1 MRGLP
6 TALTVCLHSGPGT
19 AITHQVRGTRGRKGH
34 DRRRHPKR
42 EVVTGEPRRVRPL
55 PRYRAQSE
63 IDEQTALGD
72 AYVRSLM
79 RGQLRA
85 GLTAFALLA
94 AVVGTLPLAF
104 AALRDTTVV
113 WVVLG
118 VAAYPL
124 LTLLAWWYVRRAERN
139 ERDFARLVKGRPL
152 P

>member
-1 MRGLP
+1 MTGE
-6 TALTVCLHSGPGT
+6 SGSRQP
-19 AITHQVRGTRGRKGH
+19 APRASAARQPAPR
-34 DRRRHPKR
+34 R

-55 PRYRAQSE
+55 PRFRAQAE

-79 RGQLRA
+79 RSQLRA
-85 GLTAFALLA
+85 GLTAFGGLAL
-94 AVVGTLPLAF
+94 VVGTLPLAF
-104 AALRDTTVV
+104 ATLRDATAV

-118 VAAYPL
+118 FAAYPL

-139 ERDFARLVKGRPL
+139 ERDFARLVEGRPV

>member
-1 MRGLP
+1 MSADQSP
-6 TALTVCLHSGPGT
+6 
-19 AITHQVRGTRGRKGH
+19 Q
-34 DRRRHPKR
+34 R

-63 IDEQTALGD
+63 IDEQTALGG

-85 GLTAFALLA
+85 GLTAFA
-94 AVVGTLPLAF
+94 AVVLVVATLPVAF
-104 AALRDTTVV
+104 LALRSTTVV

-118 VAAYPL
+118 FAAYPPL
-124 LTLLAWWYVRRAERN
+124 PLIAWWYVRRAERN
-139 ERDFARLVKGRPL
+139 ERDFARLVEGRPA

>member
-1 MRGLP
+1 MTGE
-6 TALTVCLHSGPGT
+6 PG
-19 AITHQVRGTRGRKGH
+19 ARQPAPR
-34 DRRRHPKR
+34 R

-55 PRYRAQSE
+55 PRYRAQAE
-63 IDEQTALGD
+63 IEEQTALGD

-94 AVVGTLPLAF
+94 LVAGTLPLAF
-104 AALRDTTVV
+104 ATLRDATAV

-118 VAAYPL
+118 FAAYPL

-139 ERDFARLVKGRPL
+139 ERDFARLVKGRPV

>member
-1 MRGLP
+1 M
-6 TALTVCLHSGPGT
+6 TAEP
-19 AITHQVRGTRGRKGH
+19 
-34 DRRRHPKR
+34 HPKR

-79 RGQLRA
+79 RSQLRA

-94 AVVGTLPLAF
+94 TVVGTLPLAF
-104 AALRDTTVV
+104 AALGDSTVV